1 MQTTDST
8 DTLAS
13 VVYRRLHNDILTG
26 QIKPGQKLQTQELR
40 ETYGVGNSPIREA
53 LNRLSSNGM
62 VVRAEHRGFR
72 VASASTEEL
81 LEIINT
87 RCALEELALR
97 ESIANGDEDWEERV
111 LLSHHRLSR
120 APRPEGVSPL
130 GSSEEWETR
139 HREFHLALLSAC
151 TSSILI
157 GYCSELQARQFRYR
171 NLSSVRAYRGGL
183 ATDDHMAIKEA
194 ALARDADTAVK
205 LLSAHYRATGN
216 VVSASA
222 DLDK

>member
-1 MQTTDST
+1 MQANESS

-26 QIKPGQKLQTQELR
+26 KIKPGQKLQTQDLR
-40 ETYGVGNSPIREA
+40 EVYGVGNSPIREA
-53 LNRLSSNGM
+53 LNRLTSNGM

-72 VASASTEEL
+72 VAAASTEEL

-97 ESIANGDEDWEERV
+97 ESIAIGDDSWEERI
-111 LLSHHRLSR
+111 LLSHHRLTR

-130 GSSEEWETR
+130 GSSEKWETR

-151 TSSILI
+151 TSSIFI
-157 GYCSELQARQFRYR
+157 GQLLGASGAAIS
-171 NLSSVRAYRGGL
+171 LSKPIVRKGL
-183 ATDDHMAIKEA
+183 SGW
-194 ALARDADTAVK
+194 L
-205 LLSAHYRATGN
+205 GN
-216 VVSASA
+216 G
-222 DLDK
+222 